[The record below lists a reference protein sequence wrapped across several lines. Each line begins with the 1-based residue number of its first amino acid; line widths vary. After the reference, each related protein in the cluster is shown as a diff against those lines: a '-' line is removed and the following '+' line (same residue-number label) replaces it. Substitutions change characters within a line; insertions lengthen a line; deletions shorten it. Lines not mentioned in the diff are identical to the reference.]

1 MLNQITLQGNLTA
14 DPELKKSKD
23 GVSYCH
29 FTIAVNRPR
38 RKGADKEA
46 DFFHCVAWRGT
57 AEIIAQWFHKS
68 EMIIVA
74 GSLRNYTW
82 LKNDEKRV
90 STQVLV
96 KEVHFSGG
104 GKTNS
109 REEKSELPTT
119 PPELENIND
128 FDLDEF
134 EEILSGADMP
144 F

>member
-57 AEIIAQWFHKS
+57 AEIIAQWFRKS

-90 STQVLV
+90 STQILV
-96 KEVHFSGG
+96 KEVHFSG
-104 GKTNS
+104 N
-109 REEKSELPTT
+109 KSDSSTAKSDLPAT
-119 PPELENIND
+119 PPELEGIND